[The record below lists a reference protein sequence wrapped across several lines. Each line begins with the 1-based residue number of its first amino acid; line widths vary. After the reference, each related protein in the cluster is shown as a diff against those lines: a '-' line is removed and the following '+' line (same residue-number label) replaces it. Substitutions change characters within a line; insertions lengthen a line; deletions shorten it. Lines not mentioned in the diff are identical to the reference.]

1 MEIAIIILS
10 ILSLIQFIVGGFVI
24 SGQISTIKKLKV
36 EANKLKVETDKLKA
50 ENDEYDRILPGERI
64 TFPMELTYSKEHSFK
79 VLYEA
84 NVIEVSPDKVKV
96 DPYKWTFTSNVPDK
110 INSLDPSKFNTFEKN
125 VLEYPKETWISRKDI
140 SIILGTDD
148 IRNRK
153 LEKLLED

>member
-24 SGQISTIKKLKV
+24 SGQISTIKR
-36 EANKLKVETDKLKA
+36 LKVETGKLKA